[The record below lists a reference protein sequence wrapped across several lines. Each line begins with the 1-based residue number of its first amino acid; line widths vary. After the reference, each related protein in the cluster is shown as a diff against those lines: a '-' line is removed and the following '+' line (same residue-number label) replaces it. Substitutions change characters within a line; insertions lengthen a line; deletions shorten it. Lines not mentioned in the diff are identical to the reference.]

1 MMGFGIMY
9 EEFMKQL
16 KDVTV
21 DAGCNAIAM
30 AVGGVGRGL
39 PVTPATLGAAAAGG
53 FVISAFAGL
62 VKESARFSQ
71 IMQRPEAHEALH
83 KVIPNPII
91 D

>member
-1 MMGFGIMY
+1 MY

-21 DAGCNAIAM
+21 DAGCSAIA
-30 AVGGVGRGL
+30 AAIGGVGRGL

-53 FVISAFAGL
+53 FIVSAFTGL

-71 IMQRPEAHEALH
+71 IMRRPGAHEALH
-83 KVIPNPII
+83 KVIKDLGWI
-91 D
+91 